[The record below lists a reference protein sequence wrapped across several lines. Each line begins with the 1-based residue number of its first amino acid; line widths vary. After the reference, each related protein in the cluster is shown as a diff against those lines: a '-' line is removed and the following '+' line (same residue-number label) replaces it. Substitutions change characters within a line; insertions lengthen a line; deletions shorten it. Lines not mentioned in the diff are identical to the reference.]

1 MPMHR
6 GQVPVV
12 HADITMMTALVR
24 TYTQYGEKIDALY
37 PVVLPDSLF
46 AGVRRYGCGYACRA
60 QR

>member
-1 MPMHR
+1 
-6 GQVPVV
+6 
-12 HADITMMTALVR
+12 MMTALVR